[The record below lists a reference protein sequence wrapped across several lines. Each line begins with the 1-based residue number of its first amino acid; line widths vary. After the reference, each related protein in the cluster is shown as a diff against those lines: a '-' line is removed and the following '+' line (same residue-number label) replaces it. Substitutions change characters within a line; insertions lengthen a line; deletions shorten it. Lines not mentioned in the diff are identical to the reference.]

1 MTIETENN
9 IENYLSQGQATSK
22 SLHQYSLKEFG
33 LNEKN
38 VRDEFR
44 DYMLNYDF

>member
-9 IENYLSQGQATSK
+9 IENFLSQDKDKSK
-22 SLHQYSLKEFG
+22 ETHLYSLNEFG
-33 LNEKN
+33 LNEDK
-38 VRDEFR
+38 VRDQFR